1 MFLIG
6 VTRKLSLLASCALRI
21 YNRVMLLS
29 AFFLFSLQLIM
40 NWYVVPL
47 RTTHIFADDLTFILF
62 ITYCVCGL
70 GLRDPPKLQFFKMFS
85 YFCTLN
91 SLLFSNNSCCIQS
104 SKFIKKFRLPF
115 A

>member
-1 MFLIG
+1 MLLIG

-29 AFFLFSLQLIM
+29 AFFLFSLQL

-70 GLRDPPKLQFFKMFS
+70 GLPNPPKLQFFKMFS
-85 YFCTLN
+85 
-91 SLLFSNNSCCIQS
+91 
-104 SKFIKKFRLPF
+104 
-115 A
+115 